1 MKKFIVLLLGVLS
14 IIYLLNPGAG
24 LFEFIPDHLPLIGN
38 LDEALAM
45 ALLLV
50 CLQHF
55 GIKMPEIFRRKQD
68 RTKAG
73 IKSCLT
79 TFKEGS
85 VTATAKQRFSNELPS
100 ALKNLAQLTAALQ
113 DRQLVVFLDF
123 DGTLTPIVDRPELAE
138 ISSDMRESVRRLGQC
153 CTLAI
158 VSGRDLVDVRAKVG
172 IDEVFYAG
180 SHGFHI
186 AGPAGFGHELQQG
199 SQYLPALDKA
209 ERALLRQ
216 LRSIAGAQVERKKF
230 AVAIHFRRVA
240 KEQVAAL
247 TAVVD
252 GVLADS
258 EGLRKT
264 GGKMIFE
271 LRPDIDWDKG
281 KALNWLLEKL
291 QLDKRSVLPLY
302 IGDDLTDED
311 AFREL
316 QQHGFGILVRDEV
329 RPSLARYALESV
341 DEVQTFLKRL
351 ATQFE

>member
-1 MKKFIVLLLGVLS
+1 MSDAVK
-14 IIYLLNPGAG
+14 
-24 LFEFIPDHLPLIGN
+24 
-38 LDEALAM
+38 
-45 ALLLV
+45 
-50 CLQHF
+50 
-55 GIKMPEIFRRKQD
+55 RR
-68 RTKAG
+68 
-73 IKSCLT
+73 L
-79 TFKEGS
+79 
-85 VTATAKQRFSNELPS
+85 SNELPS
-100 ALKNLAQLTAALQ
+100 ALKNMEQLNGELK
-113 DRQLVVFLDF
+113 DRRPVVFLDF
-123 DGTLTPIVDRPELAE
+123 DGTLTPIAERPEIAD

-158 VSGRDLVDVRAKVG
+158 VSGRDLDDVRAKVG
-172 IDEVFYAG
+172 IDEIYYAG

-199 SQYLPALDKA
+199 SQFLPALDRA

-240 KEQVAAL
+240 NEQVDAV

-281 KALNWLLEKL
+281 KALTWLLEKL
-291 QLDKRSVLPLY
+291 QLDKHNTVPIY

-316 QQHGFGILVRDEV
+316 QQHGIGILVREEA
-329 RPSLARYALESV
+329 RSTLARYALESV
-341 DEVQTFLKRL
+341 DEVGILLRRL

>member
-1 MKKFIVLLLGVLS
+1 MTES
-14 IIYLLNPGAG
+14 
-24 LFEFIPDHLPLIGN
+24 
-38 LDEALAM
+38 
-45 ALLLV
+45 
-50 CLQHF
+50 
-55 GIKMPEIFRRKQD
+55 
-68 RTKAG
+68 
-73 IKSCLT
+73 
-79 TFKEGS
+79 
-85 VTATAKQRFSNELPS
+85 AKQRFSNELPS
-100 ALKNLAQLTAALQ
+100 ALKNMTQLNGELQ
-113 DRQLVVFLDF
+113 DRQPVIFLDF

-158 VSGRDLVDVRAKVG
+158 VSGRDLDDVRAKVG
-172 IDEVFYAG
+172 IDEVYYAG

-199 SQYLPALDKA
+199 SQFLPALDKA
-209 ERALLRQ
+209 EQFLLRQ
-216 LRSIAGAQVERKKF
+216 LSLISGAQVERKKF

-240 KEQVAAL
+240 DEQVDAV

-258 EGLRKT
+258 EGLRRT
-264 GGKMIFE
+264 GGKLIFE

-291 QLDKRSVLPLY
+291 QLAKHIAVPIY

-316 QQHGFGILVRDEV
+316 QQDGIGILVREEV
-329 RPSLARYALESV
+329 RPTLARYALESV
-341 DEVQTFLKRL
+341 DEVGILLRRL